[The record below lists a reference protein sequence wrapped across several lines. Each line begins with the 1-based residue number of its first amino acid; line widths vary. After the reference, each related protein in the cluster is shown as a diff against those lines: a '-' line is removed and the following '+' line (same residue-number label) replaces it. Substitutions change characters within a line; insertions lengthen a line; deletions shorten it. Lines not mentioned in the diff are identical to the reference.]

1 MLKYNK
7 QIFKWFTVSVLLLCY
22 SFYHAQDLK
31 FKHISNE
38 AGLSQV
44 TVQAIYQDTQGFI
57 WIGTQDGLNRYDS
70 YHFKVFKN
78 NPSNKKSISSNIIN
92 CIYEDI
98 DGLMYIGTQTSGL
111 SVYDKTTETFIN
123 YKPSLK
129 KTSISSNSVKS
140 IIASGNSDI
149 LIGTE
154 KGLNIFNKKTHS
166 FENIVPIDV
175 STDFYITKLF
185 KTSSNKI
192 LVVAPRFGIYEFNPT
207 TKQLTLFY
215 APKELNNPNVDFYN
229 FALITLEEKNNIL
242 YAGSFSGGT
251 YLINLNT
258 KKLIKHLDFGNENPL
273 LNNVKDIKSLPNS
286 PFLLIASSGGLIKYN
301 ANTSTAQFITN
312 NLLDNS
318 SIISNNLLYLFIDN
332 SKNLWVGSEDNGIGI
347 NFTSY
352 QTFSHFKNGKEKDD
366 NIINCFLETKN
377 KAIYVGCN
385 NGFYEFNSNTKTFS
399 NHLLIDKSNPV
410 IVQCLFEDKDGN
422 IWIGTISNGLHLYNP
437 KTKKTTKILDQYF
450 ESSEIYKIINDS
462 NGTIWIGTYNKGLFA
477 INPKSLDV
485 TNYTVND
492 RLSSNKILSLFY
504 DTENNNLWIGTGDAG
519 ICILDFLTNVKKPY
533 ITTLKHSDSKN
544 SISSDIINNIYK
556 DSENTYWIS
565 TNNGLNN
572 YNPKTKQFKV
582 LSETDGLANNYVYDA
597 IPDKTGNLW
606 LPTNNGLSK
615 YNTKIE
621 NENNVAF
628 KNYTSTDGL
637 QGKEVNQGASLLCS
651 DGFIL
656 VGGLNGFNYFNP
668 KDIKENAITPNS
680 FIYSFSR
687 QGKEI
692 ITDTSILLKRH
703 IELKYKENYF
713 TFELVAPDFSSSEK
727 TKYMYKLEGKDNEWS
742 SPSSLRFI
750 SYTELSGGSYTFK
763 VKASNSNGVWNEVPY
778 QITIN
783 VIPPWY
789 KTIWFYVLSSLS
801 TIILIFGF
809 INYRTN
815 AVKKEN
821 KILENKV
828 NERTKELAEKN
839 KDITS
844 SIQYAKRIQEA
855 ILPSQELIFSNLKKS
870 FILYKPKDIVSGD
883 FYWYGEKDN
892 LKIIAV
898 VDCTGHGVPGA
909 FMSMIGHNLLN
920 QIVSEKGNF
929 IPGVILDELHKGVQA
944 ALKQDQHHS
953 NNNDGMDVSIITINI
968 ETKECLWA
976 GAFRSLVLIKA
987 TGDLE
992 KIDGDKFPIG
1002 GSQLNSERIF
1012 KTHTLLLA
1020 ENDTMYLF
1028 SDGYADQFGGD
1039 KGKKF
1044 MVKKFHQDLIS
1055 IQQLSMIEQRNSLE
1069 KLFNDWKGNY
1079 EQVDDV
1085 LVIGVKM

>member
-1 MLKYNK
+1 
-7 QIFKWFTVSVLLLCY
+7 
-22 SFYHAQDLK
+22 
-31 FKHISNE
+31 
-38 AGLSQV
+38 
-44 TVQAIYQDTQGFI
+44 
-57 WIGTQDGLNRYDS
+57 
-70 YHFKVFKN
+70 
-78 NPSNKKSISSNIIN
+78 
-92 CIYEDI
+92 
-98 DGLMYIGTQTSGL
+98 
-111 SVYDKTTETFIN
+111 
-123 YKPSLK
+123 
-129 KTSISSNSVKS
+129 
-140 IIASGNSDI
+140 
-149 LIGTE
+149 
-154 KGLNIFNKKTHS
+154 
-166 FENIVPIDV
+166 
-175 STDFYITKLF
+175 
-185 KTSSNKI
+185 
-192 LVVAPRFGIYEFNPT
+192 
-207 TKQLTLFY
+207 
-215 APKELNNPNVDFYN
+215 
-229 FALITLEEKNNIL
+229 
-242 YAGSFSGGT
+242 
-251 YLINLNT
+251 
-258 KKLIKHLDFGNENPL
+258 
-273 LNNVKDIKSLPNS
+273 
-286 PFLLIASSGGLIKYN
+286 
-301 ANTSTAQFITN
+301 
-312 NLLDNS
+312 
-318 SIISNNLLYLFIDN
+318 
-332 SKNLWVGSEDNGIGI
+332 
-347 NFTSY
+347 
-352 QTFSHFKNGKEKDD
+352 
-366 NIINCFLETKN
+366 
-377 KAIYVGCN
+377 
-385 NGFYEFNSNTKTFS
+385 
-399 NHLLIDKSNPV
+399 
-410 IVQCLFEDKDGN
+410 
-422 IWIGTISNGLHLYNP
+422 
-437 KTKKTTKILDQYF
+437 
-450 ESSEIYKIINDS
+450 
-462 NGTIWIGTYNKGLFA
+462 
-477 INPKSLDV
+477 
-485 TNYTVND
+485 
-492 RLSSNKILSLFY
+492 
-504 DTENNNLWIGTGDAG
+504 
-519 ICILDFLTNVKKPY
+519 
-533 ITTLKHSDSKN
+533 
-544 SISSDIINNIYK
+544 
-556 DSENTYWIS
+556 
-565 TNNGLNN
+565 
-572 YNPKTKQFKV
+572 
-582 LSETDGLANNYVYDA
+582 
-597 IPDKTGNLW
+597 
-606 LPTNNGLSK
+606 
-615 YNTKIE
+615 
-621 NENNVAF
+621 
-628 KNYTSTDGL
+628 
-637 QGKEVNQGASLLCS
+637 
-651 DGFIL
+651 
-656 VGGLNGFNYFNP
+656 
-668 KDIKENAITPNS
+668 
-680 FIYSFSR
+680 
-687 QGKEI
+687 
-692 ITDTSILLKRH
+692 
-703 IELKYKENYF
+703 
-713 TFELVAPDFSSSEK
+713 
-727 TKYMYKLEGKDNEWS
+727 MYKLEGKDNEWS

-1012 KTHTLLLA
+1012 KTHTLHLA